1 MKIVNGN
8 EARFLLYFII
18 GNIAFCVK
26 EKIITEQLLD
36 IGRMENAVALFGSF
50 DENVKLVEEEFCVGI
65 VNRGTQIKISGEQE
79 KVSLAGK
86 AVQGL
91 LQLINRGEQ
100 LNDQNVRY
108 VIALVKEGNEEKVK
122 DIGSDCV
129 CITSKGRPV
138 KAKTL
143 GQ

>member
-1 MKIVNGN
+1 M
-8 EARFLLYFII
+8 LYFII
-18 GNIAFCVK
+18 GNIAFYVK
-26 EKIITEQLLD
+26 EKITTEQLLD

-50 DENVKLVEEEFCVGI
+50 DENVKLIEKEFNVGI
-65 VNRGTQIKISGEQE
+65 VNRGTQIKISGEPE
-79 KVSLAGK
+79 NVSLAGK
-86 AVQGL
+86 AMQGL
-91 LQLINRGEQ
+91 LQLANRGEQ

-108 VIALVKEGNEEKVK
+108 IMALVKEGNEEKVK

-143 GQ
+143 GQRPTLKQYEKTP